1 MNSQDN
7 RRLARDLDEALD
19 SASTPEQASAAQAPE
34 LRSLVA
40 LARRLA
46 EQPKAPAPSASFVAD
61 LGARLA
67 ARPVAA
73 ALEAAAH
80 ETSAAMAGLQLDLE
94 LEGLGQALA
103 ALPKAPAP
111 SAAFRGLLAQRLAE
125 LPAPRSLEVLAT
137 AATSVQPTQE
147 ILQLF
152 DQSLE
157 AMVAGRTDVQEQ
169 LRAALAQ
176 DPAAAAEL
184 GGLLALVARL
194 RELPQAPGLSLGFR
208 QALAQALHR
217 APWPRSLPRRTAA
230 APWSWLAAFWR
241 STAATAAAAAAIL
254 LFLVRGHLPSHGPLP
269 AFAPERLPAAPALS
283 ARLDGPSAPGRLAPL
298 RRQDP
303 GTASA
308 DPTRAGQAA
317 ARSRPV
323 AAAPAALGAR
333 TLAQAAPPAPGLL
346 PSSGPEP
353 AQAQPAEAPPAPA
366 EDEERGDEEERE
378 DEDPA
383 PAIRPQPTLQPPV
396 EPPPSSPVPSEQPPA
411 ATAQPVTPQPSAP
424 PPTAPVIPAN
434 QPPRILG
441 LHCTPDQVEEA
452 GSAECRVEV
461 EDDGGQEGLHYSWT
475 LQGVGP
481 ELSGDDGS
489 IVTFTASGNGGGLSW
504 LGEFVLLV
512 VVRDAE
518 GLEVQGRTQV
528 TIRPA
533 QP

>member
-19 SASTPEQASAAQAPE
+19 SASTPEQVSAPQAPE

-40 LARRLA
+40 VARRLA

-61 LGARLA
+61 LGARLK

-73 ALEAAAH
+73 ALDC
-80 ETSAAMAGLQLDLE
+80 SALKATADVAGSPLDLE

-125 LPAPRSLEVLAT
+125 LPAPRSLEVVPT
-137 AATSVQPTQE
+137 AATAVQPTQE

-157 AMVAGRTDVQEQ
+157 ALAAGRMDVQAQ

-184 GGLLALVARL
+184 GSLLALVARL

-208 QALAQALHR
+208 QALARALRR
-217 APWPRSLPRRTAA
+217 APWPRSLPPRAAA

-254 LFLVRGHLPSHGPLP
+254 LFLARGHLPSHGPLP
-269 AFAPERLPAAPALS
+269 AFAPERLPATTPALS
-283 ARLDGPSAPGRLAPL
+283 ARLDGQPAPGRLTPL

-303 GTASA
+303 GAASA
-308 DPTRAGQAA
+308 DPTRPGQPA
-317 ARSRPV
+317 ARPQAL

-333 TLAQAAPPAPGLL
+333 TFVQAAPPAPALP

-353 AQAQPAEAPPAPA
+353 AHVRPAEALPAPA
-366 EDEERGDEEERE
+366 DDEDREDEEERE

-396 EPPPSSPVPSEQPPA
+396 EPPPSSPAPSEPPPA
-411 ATAQPVTPQPSAP
+411 TVQPATPAPSAP

-434 QPPRILG
+434 QPPRIMG